1 VTATPAPPLVVLDR
15 VDVRLAGRT
24 LVADVSLALR
34 AGEGLALT
42 GPNGSGK
49 STVLRLLRG
58 DLWPHPAS
66 AGGRTFFV
74 GEPSPSPIGARERF
88 ALVSPEGQDL
98 YVRRDLDLPVEAV
111 VRSAFSDAL
120 YPEGPAT
127 PAQAAR
133 VREVAALLGVDHLLG
148 RSVLELSR
156 GEGRRVLLARA
167 LAPGPAALL
176 LDEAADGLDA
186 AARGAFLESVAAI
199 LEGGTAVA
207 MATHREEEIGAGFHE
222 RVRLEG
228 GRIVARERPPARPQ
242 LPGTAREPPHPDP
255 LPRWGRG
262 EERVHAGTHSS
273 PLPRAPAWG
282 RGIKGEG
289 APAFRLDGVTVLVDG
304 RPVLSD
310 LDWTI
315 RRGER
320 WGVVGPNGAG
330 KSTLLRLLAGE
341 EQPAAGAALRLDLG
355 ANADRFALAGRVGV
369 VSPEL
374 QARHR
379 LGGLAERVAASGF
392 DGSIGLAEAPPPDRL
407 AAARAAMA
415 RLGVAGLEGRD
426 VALLSYGEV
435 RRLLIARALAPGPEV
450 LLLDEPLA
458 GLDPPARAAALAIL
472 AEEAARGTTLVVVTH
487 HADELPPDLHHVA
500 RLEAG
505 RLTVPR

>member
-1 VTATPAPPLVVLDR
+1 VTPSPAAPLVVLDR

-24 LVADVSLALR
+24 LVEDVSLALR
-34 AGEGLALT
+34 VGEGLALT

-98 YVRRDLDLPVEAV
+98 YVRRDLDLTVEAV

-133 VREVAALLGVDHLLG
+133 IREVAALLGVTHLLG

-199 LEGGTAVA
+199 LAGGTAVA

-222 RVRLEG
+222 RVRLER
-228 GRIVARERPPARPQ
+228 GRIVASERPPVLSVRP
-242 LPGTAREPPHPDP
+242 RED
-255 LPRWGRG
+255 
-262 EERVHAGTHSS
+262 ERVHAGTPSS

-310 LDWTI
+310 LDWTV

-341 EQPAAGAALRLDLG
+341 EQPAAGTAIRLDLG

-435 RRLLIARALAPGPEV
+435 RRLLIARALAPDPEV